1 MLTIQGTLPE
11 EPITRWATLEEVR
24 EEVEKSRL
32 DLNKQEARVGE
43 DVGCRGVFTVPNIEE
58 GDHTVRLL
66 LDDKELAT
74 ATLKVKKVE
83 EENEYTSKDVNE
95 MVNRDFNA
103 TEDNKDQGVRQ
114 YSDPQ
119 YTSMS
124 DPTLLEYLKAIEPIS
139 KEKYEKRVHDC
150 DEFSYEAMGVG
161 NNPKFGKYGVFE
173 VWAWWKKDNEVL
185 GHAFNAVLKETER
198 QAKIVAVEPQLAETF
213 EFPEKWNLWKF
224 EG

>member
-32 DLNKQEARVGE
+32 DLSKSEARVGE
-43 DVGCRGVFTVPNIEE
+43 DVGCRGVFTVPNVEE
-58 GDHTVRLL
+58 GDHKVRLL

-103 TEDNKDQGVRQ
+103 TKDNKDQGVRQ
-114 YSDPQ
+114 YSDMK

-124 DPTLLEYLKAIEPIS
+124 DPTLMEYLKAIEPIS
-139 KEKYEKRVHDC
+139 KHEYKSRVFDC
-150 DEFSYEAMGVG
+150 AVDAEMAWALGLFFADGGCGPRRMVTQDTVG
-161 NNPKFGKYGVFE
+161 E
-173 VWAWWKKDNEVL
+173 
-185 GHAFNAVLKETER
+185 
-198 QAKIVAVEPQLAETF
+198 
-213 EFPEKWNLWKF
+213 
-224 EG
+224 